1 MIWERYFMDP
11 YTELGI
17 SPDASPEEIKSAYRR
32 LAKQY
37 HPDVN
42 PGNGYNAEKMNR
54 INAAYSMLREGRYDY
69 DPDENW
75 YVRQPDEGIRKD
87 SFFYNSVFRRVVLVA
102 IVASMA
108 AVGIVSAFF
117 SALHV

>member
-1 MIWERYFMDP
+1 MDP
-11 YTELGI
+11 YAELGV

-42 PGNGYNAEKMNR
+42 PGNGCYAEKMNR
-54 INAAYSMLREGRYDY
+54 INAAYSMLREGRYDF
-69 DPDENW
+69 DPDDDW
-75 YVRQPDEGIRKD
+75 YVRQPDEAVRRD
-87 SFFYNSVFRRVVLVA
+87 SLFYNPLFRRVILAA
-102 IVASMA
+102 IAASMA

-117 SALHV
+117 SAMQV

>member
-1 MIWERYFMDP
+1 MDP
-11 YTELGI
+11 YAELGI
-17 SPDASPEEIKSAYRR
+17 SPDASSEEIKSAYRR

-42 PGNGYNAEKMNR
+42 PGNAYHAEKMNR
-54 INAAYSMLREGRYDY
+54 INAAYSMLREGRYDF
-69 DPDENW
+69 DPDDDW
-75 YVRQPDEGIRKD
+75 YVRQPDEAVRRD
-87 SFFYNSVFRRVVLVA
+87 SLFYNPLFRRVILAA
-102 IVASMA
+102 IAASMA